1 MKTEPAKHAWKS
13 VRAIASIVASAMM
26 LTSAIPTAYAQTSTG
41 AVVSGSSSGV
51 TVISNGTVVTD
62 NAVVSAAEALKRTTG
77 THADATAA
85 TTRTIEQLSA
95 DSQTPFSTKTI
106 LDDDNGADSNAG
118 STDSDQSGDASGAN
132 QTPDSSDSTAD
143 SGEASGN
150 AGTDTDTAN
159 DDSQSSDAASGNA
172 DGEQAGDTDSSDA
185 DAADGNAADN
195 ATNAAA
201 TTLGGRDFAGQVT
214 KTINGKTYILIGNEQ
229 QLRAIGSDKAVTGG
243 TVYKVQ
249 QTLTNTGTSIVPK
262 LEWVDSEAESIA
274 YDGDA
279 DLASNQTLHNG
290 TFSDHDG
297 GGILVGDKRTK
308 YFVKDASG
316 NRLDVTDKTYGPNT
330 GLKYTNTENY
340 IIFRDI
346 DLSSNAADAANT
358 NWSPLRFLGTM
369 IGAMSKDT
377 AAGTLWSTLG
387 TDGVSVNDTAAR
399 PTISHVTVEQ
409 AGPKMNVN
417 EQQGIGFFSSLTS
430 DTNLSG
436 GSLASSGTVTVTNV
450 KLSDVSVT
458 NNASEAY
465 VPPTLLN
472 SLTTAVGLLLDGL
485 LTALKLITFGKVDVD
500 LDLQDLLSLHKD
512 NPSNLATGAF
522 AGRIYG
528 DVKVTNCAVEDVKVS
543 SVGNMTGGFAGYVEG
558 ATRYDVVSD
567 IVDALAKLL
576 AKVLN
581 VIPFLGLG
589 DLVTWLLNG
598 TLGLNALV
606 PVGYYNPVISNST
619 VTNFKEGTT
628 LGSADKPQ
636 AGGFVGAQIGAIIEN
651 SSVTSQNAF
660 TVLASDYAGGFAG
673 VSRNGNVGGLLNSL
687 GVDLMSALR
696 PQSLIENSTLTAT
709 GGVTVTAANYAG
721 GFSGAMANSYAVND
735 TMTGSTTVTA
745 TTSYAGGFTGCASV
759 GWGLEL
765 GSGDATNGSLLKQLV
780 KAVTNLLGD
789 GSGASAG
796 ELLSVAGVKPSA
808 IVGLS
813 MNGAIAVE
821 SKGDYAGGIVGLGS
835 GVTIGDSSE
844 TNLNKLSY
852 WKYDTTLHPRRVYP
866 ASSTTTVTGL
876 AKVSAAKSYAGGIA
890 GSLQPVMVAG
900 LLNSV
905 LQIGDTN
912 TLKKLGEFATFL
924 VENVEVTGPA
934 DGLTV
939 SAGDYYAGGAIG
951 CATGGDVTNVNL
963 TNLASLSATGEVG
976 GFIGF
981 SGPGSAVGATG
992 LNVLDLI
999 KLSGLLS
1006 VAQYSSVEVNK
1017 SNVTGVAS
1025 GFTVKATGVTDGDK
1039 NRFAAGGFYGQANST
1054 KTRESHVLSLK
1065 SVTADKTKS
1074 DGVAGGFVGYSTT
1087 GGLADAVD
1095 NADAGDKDG
1104 KTPVLDALVGSNLLS
1119 VDDLLGAVPYLI
1131 PNYKDATVSYVNGG
1145 YVEGDIAGGF
1155 AGNFQSGKV
1164 NQFTDKELADD
1175 TTLATVQ
1182 TTVTAAGYAAVVN
1195 IDHVTGGAYAGGF
1208 GGKVVSGALA
1218 SAGNGGISLLG
1229 KLGTV
1234 DASSLLQVV
1243 QGYVPLISY
1252 ASVHSDASTVEKI
1265 SGGDPSDLNN
1275 PGLVVSTD
1283 RIDATDSTSG
1293 SAGGYI
1299 GYGSGVQVSHSD
1311 VTQLRYTKVTEPK
1324 ALEGTDGSAYFDAK
1338 QSAYAVSA
1346 KRYAGGYIG
1355 FMDIGSAASVGKG
1368 IQLLGK
1374 GITLT
1379 DVTSVLSVVVSTIEH
1394 SDVTGAAAG
1403 YAVIASDTSE
1413 KNTELSNGIPTAGS
1427 ADNPLGEAG
1436 GFAGRIM
1443 GGHIQDSNAHNFAYI
1458 IGQITAGGYAG
1469 GIAPGDVANVL
1480 GNEDSTFTILKGL
1493 VSAGGTFASLLQ
1505 DFVPTIRNSSTDA
1518 VPCGGAVRAQAASDK
1533 NALRGMAGG
1542 YVGHDEGGHI
1552 WGMNNAPWKSENDGN
1567 NHYTGTLRTASAARI
1582 RSVYGAEF
1590 AGGYTG
1596 FMEAADTAETGSLS
1610 LLFGLIEVGNL
1621 LGALGVAYP
1630 TDENTQVTGPLRN
1643 LDYDT
1648 WKAWADAVGT
1658 RGGYGKEFAELLK
1671 IGSRDDLNKAIDTYI
1686 YGTNVVA
1693 GRTDYDQ
1700 NANASQGG
1708 VAGGYVGLMRSG
1720 TVTNGLAQDTK
1731 QVKAMR
1737 AAGGFAGSMESGGAA
1752 KFGTID
1758 VLGLIKVNLSKLV
1771 SALNVFVP
1779 VVKSSSVIGYRRGMT
1794 VEATGT
1800 DITHTNGFAGG
1811 YVGYASG
1818 AQIWGDATFSDA
1830 DKSDDRWTIGS
1841 THKDYTATGCNV
1853 SNLRRVAGTNAVGGY
1868 AGLIT
1873 AAGVAEVNTNASEG
1887 ILQKLLDAVISTP
1900 NDLAQVVQAT
1910 VSTVR
1915 GASVSSVKDEQSAAA
1930 WGFTVEG
1937 AYTVGGTTKYARAA
1951 GGFAGSMKAVVAG
1964 SKNGGT
1970 SATNTL
1976 KVDGLRG
1983 VEGGQYAGGF
1993 FGQADT
1999 TAVASVAGTDGTAGS
2014 DQSAK
2019 LLLGLIKAGNI
2030 SALEAF
2036 RPYIYHAEVNGVADG
2051 IQIRAHDAS
2060 KQGILDSK
2068 RYTGAAGGF
2077 GGGLINGTVDFG
2089 TVTNLNSV
2097 NGVNYAGGF
2106 VGHLGKAGTLD
2117 VDNAQV
2123 SKLLGATAGVLDIW
2137 GSHVDDSK
2145 VSGITNGFTVAVSH
2159 QGEKYAAGTDA
2170 ATGREVAGG
2179 FAGYADLARVSRST
2193 VADLKK
2199 VSSGEIAGGF
2209 VGETTMAYLVDTEVS
2224 SVLLDVILKV
2234 VNALLKLLYASQLQN
2249 LGVIDLGSWFPAIK
2263 DVFDLKV
2270 LAEGNV
2276 LYVNLFG
2283 LKISV
2288 GLSKKSTEN
2297 QQQTDVAII
2306 TIGDSTIKL
2315 PCTEN
2320 GVDENQLRTNLKVTL
2335 IKGNRTKVTNS
2346 SVQGITAGYDV
2357 FGGGA
2362 TQDLDGEETLTT
2374 GYAGG
2379 FAGLN
2384 TEGVLQGDSMT
2395 YADTI
2400 RGTSGLVDP
2409 FAVTTLKSNWKFEN
2423 KNKIIGPDDDGKY
2436 NTYRIYRTHDDAAGD
2451 AVTSAADGRELF
2463 VAHKVIDT
2471 GDGTLNTG
2479 LDRWDVEYYNTINA
2493 YDSATASSG
2502 AAGDNKTTWIG
2513 IKDATIKRS
2522 PKTGDKDMSTS
2533 KAMEAYV
2540 SPAKAVLMLNKAVD
2554 DNNGGLTPEPD
2565 DGQDPCGEDGCQT
2578 VDLTLQKVWRD
2589 YGSKTRPDAVE
2600 LTITAHYT
2608 DENGNVVT
2616 PDEITCYDGGCDSG
2630 KPQRNPWTVRLT
2642 AKDGASPWTDTWR
2655 TKVTGLPVARVD
2667 KDANGND
2674 IVRYYTYTVSETAI
2688 ITHDDDGK
2696 DIRKTP
2702 ADADYVPS
2710 VTYGTKRASNA
2721 NDNKEYVATV
2731 TNTFPLPDTGGEG
2744 TRMFAMMA
2752 FILIGLGVA
2761 WYVRDG
2767 SGSGTSRRRGRHVSQ

>member
-1 MKTEPAKHAWKS
+1 M
-13 VRAIASIVASAMM
+13 
-26 LTSAIPTAYAQTSTG
+26 
-41 AVVSGSSSGV
+41 
-51 TVISNGTVVTD
+51 
-62 NAVVSAAEALKRTTG
+62 
-77 THADATAA
+77 
-85 TTRTIEQLSA
+85 
-95 DSQTPFSTKTI
+95 
-106 LDDDNGADSNAG
+106 
-118 STDSDQSGDASGAN
+118 
-132 QTPDSSDSTAD
+132 
-143 SGEASGN
+143 
-150 AGTDTDTAN
+150 
-159 DDSQSSDAASGNA
+159 
-172 DGEQAGDTDSSDA
+172 
-185 DAADGNAADN
+185 
-195 ATNAAA
+195 
-201 TTLGGRDFAGQVT
+201 
-214 KTINGKTYILIGNEQ
+214 NGKTYILIGNEQ
-229 QLRAIGSDKAVTGG
+229 QLRAIGTKTKVMRPIWKIETEQCQKTGETEVAHLPIYG
-243 TVYKVQ
+243 WVSI
-249 QTLTNTGTSIVPK
+249 NTKTQIYS
-262 LEWVDSEAESIA
+262 
-274 YDGDA
+274 GDA
-279 DLASNQTLHNG
+279 DLDPDATLRNQVADN
-290 TFSDHDG
+290 DHDSSLIACTG
-297 GGILVGDKRTK
+297 L
-308 YFVKDASG
+308 
-316 NRLDVTDKTYGPNT
+316 NT
-330 GLKYTNTENY
+330 GEYKYKYVTLGEDGSEVSASKADTGLTYSSTENY

-346 DLSSNAADAANT
+346 NLNSNAVDTVNT
-358 NWSPLRFLGTM
+358 NWAPLRFLGVM
-369 IGAMSKDT
+369 IGAVSPDT
-377 AAGTLWSTLG
+377 ATAGSLWSTLG
-387 TDGVSVNDTAAR
+387 TDGVSVNDTALR
-399 PTISHVTVEQ
+399 PVISHVTVEQ
-409 AGPKMNVN
+409 TGPKLNVN

-436 GSLASSGTVTVTNV
+436 SNLGSSGTVSVTNI

-465 VPPTLLN
+465 VPETLLDL
-472 SLTTAVGLLLDGL
+472 LTKTVGTLLDALLALLKL
-485 LTALKLITFGKVDVD
+485 LTVGIVNIDLNLK
-500 LDLQDLLSLHKD
+500 DLLSLHKD

-528 DVKVTNCAVEDVKVS
+528 DVKVTNCAVEDVTVS
-543 SVGNMTGGFAGYVEG
+543 SVSNMTGGFAGYVEG
-558 ATRYDVVSD
+558 ATRYDVVSK
-567 IVDALAKLL
+567 IVGALTDLL
-576 AKVLN
+576 DKILS

-598 TLGLNALV
+598 TLGLNALI

-619 VTNFKEGTT
+619 VTNFKEGTV

-636 AGGFVGAQIGAIIEN
+636 AGGFVGAQIGTIIEN
-651 SSVTSQNAF
+651 SSVTSENAF

-696 PQSLIENSTLTAT
+696 PQSLIENSTLKAD

-735 TMTGSTTVTA
+735 AMTGKTTVTA

-780 KAVTNLLGD
+780 KAVTELLGD

-796 ELLSVAGVKPSA
+796 ELLSVAGVKPSD
-808 IVGLS
+808 ILGLS
-813 MNGAIAVE
+813 MNGTITVE
-821 SKGDYAGGIVGLGS
+821 SQGDYAGGIAGLGS

-852 WKYDTTLHPRRVYP
+852 WKYNTTLHPRRAYP
-866 ASSTTTVTGL
+866 AVNRATSVDGL
-876 AKVSAAKSYAGGIA
+876 TKVSAAKSYAGGIA
-890 GSLQPVMVAG
+890 GSMQPVMVAG
-900 LLNSV
+900 LLNNV
-905 LQIGDTN
+905 LKIGDVS
-912 TLKKLGEFATFL
+912 TLKKLDEFATFL

-939 SAGDYYAGGAIG
+939 TAGDYYAGGAIG
-951 CATGGDVTNVNL
+951 CATGGDVTNVNV
-963 TNLASLSATGEVG
+963 TNLADLSATGEVG

-992 LNVLDLI
+992 LNVLGLI

-1006 VAQYSSVEVNK
+1006 VAQYSSVEVIK
-1017 SNVTGVAS
+1017 SNVTGITS
-1025 GFTVKATGVTDGDK
+1025 GFTVKATGVTDGEK

-1054 KTRESHVLSLK
+1054 KTRESHVKSLK

-1074 DGVAGGFVGYSTT
+1074 DGMAGGFAGYSTT
-1087 GGLADAVD
+1087 GGLADV
-1095 NADAGDKDG
+1095 AD
-1104 KTPVLDALVGSNLLS
+1104 DAANSSVMQEWIKGGLLS

-1131 PNYKDATVSYVNGG
+1131 PNYKDTTVSYVNGG

-1164 NQFTDKELADD
+1164 NQFSDKELNDD
-1175 TTLATVQ
+1175 VTLADVQ
-1182 TTVTAAGYAAVVN
+1182 NTVTAEGYAAVVN

-1234 DASSLLQVV
+1234 NIGDLLQVV
-1243 QGYVPLISY
+1243 QGYVPLVSY
-1252 ASVHSDASTVEKI
+1252 ASVHSDASTVETT
-1265 SGGDPSDLNN
+1265 SGKEPTDPKN

-1283 RIDATDSTSG
+1283 RIDSTDSTSG

-1299 GYGSGVQVSHSD
+1299 GYGSGVQVSHSN

-1324 ALEGTDGSAYFDAK
+1324 KLEDADGSTYFDTK
-1338 QSAYAVSA
+1338 KSSYAVTA

-1374 GITLT
+1374 GVTLT

-1413 KNTELSNGIPTAGS
+1413 KNTELGSGIPTAGS

-1458 IGQITAGGYAG
+1458 IGQLTAGGYAG

-1480 GNEDSTFTILKGL
+1480 GNEDSTFTVLKGL
-1493 VSAGGTFASLLQ
+1493 VGAGGTFASLLQ

-1552 WGMNNAPWKSENDGN
+1552 WGNNNAPWKNEKDAD
-1567 NHYTGTLRTASAARI
+1567 NHYTGEKRTAFAARI

-1590 AGGYTG
+1590 AGGFTG
-1596 FMEAADTAETGSLS
+1596 FMEPADTAKTGSLS

-1630 TDENTQVTGPLRN
+1630 TDENTHVTGPLRN

-1648 WKAWADAVGT
+1648 WQAWAEAVGT
-1658 RGGYGKEFAELLK
+1658 RGGYGKEFAELIK
-1671 IGSRDDLNKAIDTYI
+1671 HAGEINDQKALNKAIDTYI

-1693 GRTDYDQ
+1693 GRADYDQ

-1708 VAGGYVGLMRSG
+1708 VAGGYVGLMRAG
-1720 TVTNGLAQDTK
+1720 TVTNGQAQDTK

-1737 AAGGFAGSMESGGAA
+1737 AAGGFAGSMESGGAVE
-1752 KFGTID
+1752 FGTVN
-1758 VLGLIKVNLSKLV
+1758 VLGIIKANLSKLV

-1779 VVKSSSVIGYRRGMT
+1779 VIKSSSVVGYRRGMT

-1800 DITHTNGFAGG
+1800 DLTHTNGFAGG

-1841 THKDYTATGCNV
+1841 THEGYKATGCNV
-1853 SNLRRVAGTNAVGGY
+1853 SNLRRVKGTNAIGGY

-1887 ILQKLLDAVISTP
+1887 ILQKLLDLVISTP

-1937 AYTVGGTTKYARAA
+1937 AYSVTTKNADGTTTTSTKYARAA

-1964 SKNGGT
+1964 TKKGGT
-1970 SATNTL
+1970 SATDTL
-1976 KVDGLRG
+1976 TVDGLRG

-1999 TAVASVAGTDGTAGS
+1999 TAVASVAGTNGSNGS
-2014 DQSAK
+2014 DQSTN

-2036 RPYIYHAEVNGVADG
+2036 RPYVYHANVTGVADG
-2051 IQIRAHDAS
+2051 IQIRAHDS
-2060 KQGILDSK
+2060 STQGILDSK
-2068 RYTGAAGGF
+2068 RFTGAAGGF
-2077 GGGLINGTVDFG
+2077 GGGLINGTVDYG

-2097 NGVNYAGGF
+2097 SGVNYAGGF
-2106 VGHLGKAGTLD
+2106 IGYLGKAGT
-2117 VDNAQV
+2117 VNADNIEV
-2123 SKLLGATAGVLDIW
+2123 KKLLGATAGVLDIW
-2137 GSHVDDSK
+2137 GSHVDDSS
-2145 VSGITNGFTVAVSH
+2145 VTGIADGFTVAVSH
-2159 QGEKYAAGTDA
+2159 DGADYQAGTDA

-2179 FAGYADLARVSRST
+2179 FAGYADLARISRST
-2193 VADLKK
+2193 VTGLKK
-2199 VSSGEIAGGF
+2199 VSSGELAGGF
-2209 VGETTMAYLVDTEVS
+2209 VGETTMAYLVDAEIS
-2224 SVLLDVILKV
+2224 SVLLDFILKV
-2234 VNALLKLLYASQLQN
+2234 VNALLKLLYLNKAQD
-2249 LGVIDLGSWFPAIK
+2249 LGVIDLGKWFPALGKVI
-2263 DVFDLKV
+2263 DLKV
-2270 LAEGNV
+2270 LAEGEL

-2283 LKISV
+2283 LKIGV
-2288 GLSKKSTEN
+2288 ALSRADAEN
-2297 QQQTDVAII
+2297 QQQADVAII

-2315 PCTEN
+2315 PCTEGN
-2320 GVDENQLRTNLKVTL
+2320 GVDEDQLRSNLTVEL
-2335 IKGNRTKVTNS
+2335 IKANRTKVTYS
-2346 SVQGITAGYDV
+2346 SVQGIADGYDV

-2362 TQDLDGEETLTT
+2362 TQDSDGDANLAT

-2379 FAGLN
+2379 FIAFNHEGLL
-2384 TEGVLQGDSMT
+2384 EHDDMT

-2400 RGTSGLVDP
+2400 RGTEGLVGP
-2409 FAVTTLKSNWKFEN
+2409 FTGKTKLKSVYDFNSVQ
-2423 KNKIIGPDDDGKY
+2423 KIEGTG
-2436 NTYRIYRTHDDAAGD
+2436 NTYHIYRDVPEAWSYALTADKQQFTYGSHMDNAKKADGTASDTAGVLKLDLNRYDVAHMTEKTVIKEFADYKDALVSNNVGGVND
-2451 AVTSAADGRELF
+2451 PDENGTNKSKFMNVYVSAAE
-2463 VAHKVIDT
+2463 
-2471 GDGTLNTG
+2471 
-2479 LDRWDVEYYNTINA
+2479 
-2493 YDSATASSG
+2493 
-2502 AAGDNKTTWIG
+2502 
-2513 IKDATIKRS
+2513 
-2522 PKTGDKDMSTS
+2522 
-2533 KAMEAYV
+2533 
-2540 SPAKAVLMLNKAVD
+2540 AVLMLNVEVT
-2554 DNNGGLTPEPD
+2554 DNTSGLTPEPD
-2565 DGQDPCGEDGCQT
+2565 DGQDPCGLDGCQSI
-2578 VDLTLQKVWRD
+2578 DLTLRKVWDDNGGRAAE
-2589 YGSKTRPDAVE
+2589 RPKSIT
-2600 LTITAHYT
+2600 LRITATYT
-2608 DENGNVVT
+2608 
-2616 PDEITCYDGGCDSG
+2616 
-2630 KPQRNPWTVRLT
+2630 
-2642 AKDGASPWTDTWR
+2642 
-2655 TKVTGLPVARVD
+2655 
-2667 KDANGND
+2667 DANGK
-2674 IVRYYTYTVSETAI
+2674 IVTPANIHCPKDDCVTGSNPKDNPASYVEQGNPWNVTLSADDASAANGNTWRKVVKNLPIAVQDDGGKIHPYTYTVQEIAVTYQ
-2688 ITHDDDGK
+2688 GK
-2696 DIRKTP
+2696 DPVRDYDKTP
-2702 ADADYVPS
+2702 TDAGYHVT
-2710 VTYGTKRASNA
+2710 VTYDT
-2721 NDNKEYVATV
+2721 KEYVATV
-2731 TNTFPLPDTGGEG
+2731 TNAPWKMPDTGDHGALWLAV
-2744 TRMFAMMA
+2744 FAVT
-2752 FILIGLGVA
+2752 LLGLGTA

-2767 SGSGTSRRRGRHVSQ
+2767 SRSRKRGRHVM